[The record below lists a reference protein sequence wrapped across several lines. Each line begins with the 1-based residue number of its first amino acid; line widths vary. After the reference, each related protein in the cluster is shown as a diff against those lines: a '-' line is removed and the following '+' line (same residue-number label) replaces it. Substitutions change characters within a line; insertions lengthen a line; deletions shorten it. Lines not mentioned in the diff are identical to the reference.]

1 MANQSQDDRIEFVT
15 ITQRAA
21 NVWRQRVAI
30 FTGEEKQ
37 NKIPRKPGDM
47 LANDYKGQKKIT
59 LRQAKNYSTR
69 NSKLRRTCKRP
80 E

>member
-15 ITQRAA
+15 ITKRAA
-21 NVWRQRVAI
+21 NVWRERVAI

-37 NKIPRKPGDM
+37 KKIPRKPGDM

-59 LRQAKNYSTR
+59 LRQAKELLNP
-69 NSKLRRTCKRP
+69 KLEIAENMQAT
-80 E
+80 